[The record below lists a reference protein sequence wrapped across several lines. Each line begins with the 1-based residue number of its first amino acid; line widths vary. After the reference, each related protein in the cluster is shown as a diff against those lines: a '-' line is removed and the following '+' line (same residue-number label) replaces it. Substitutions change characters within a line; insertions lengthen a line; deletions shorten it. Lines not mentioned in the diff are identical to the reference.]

1 MSSTSVLRGTDVS
14 SGGRSLGVETGEE
27 GSVHIFFTVTYI
39 HNFSEFTYT
48 HREIQKSSELFNI
61 FTFCERENVIDI
73 ILNQGNTNDL
83 VKLPRFGPRALAH
96 LKGALNFEN
105 FTY

>member
-1 MSSTSVLRGTDVS
+1 MSAVEVDPLGWKRVKKEVFTSC
-14 SGGRSLGVETGEE
+14 
-27 GSVHIFFTVTYI
+27 FTVTYI
-39 HNFSEFTYT
+39 YNFSEFTYT
-48 HREIQKSSELFNI
+48 HREIQDSSELFNI
-61 FTFCERENVIDI
+61 FTFCEGGNVIDI

-83 VKLPRFGPRALAH
+83 VKLPRFGPRPLAH